1 MVIVFYGRAPQ
12 NIILSFSRIVDA
24 NGESQSL
31 HISTRSQW
39 DSISD
44 QLKTSER
51 PVVLHRTGATNSA
64 NPFASTFCYGYQD
77 IIFEVFAM
85 FLQSR
90 HPFLIRHIWRSLIS

>member
-1 MVIVFYGRAPQ
+1 MVVEARSIV
-12 NIILSFSRIVDA
+12 LSFSRNLDA
-24 NGESQSL
+24 NGESQTL
-31 HISTRSQW
+31 NISTRSQW

-77 IIFEVFAM
+77 IIFEVFTIT
-85 FLQSR
+85 L
-90 HPFLIRHIWRSLIS
+90 